1 MNFIVDI
8 IGKLFYFFIDIKE
21 WITKPIEGKLIDQV
35 LKLIG
40 ISGPITPFG
49 LILSAFGVLVL
60 LMLVKKVVPV
70 LWF

>member
-1 MNFIVDI
+1 MDFIVDI

-70 LWF
+70 L

>member
-70 LWF
+70 L